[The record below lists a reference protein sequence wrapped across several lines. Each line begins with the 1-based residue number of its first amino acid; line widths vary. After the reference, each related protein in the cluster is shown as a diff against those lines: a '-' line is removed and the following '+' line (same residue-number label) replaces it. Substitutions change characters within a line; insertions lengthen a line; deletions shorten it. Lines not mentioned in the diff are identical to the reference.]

1 MSPYSMTVRSGA
13 DVGSL
18 DREIHLLPLSLG
30 DSEFPD
36 RILMDVKLMLESE
49 GCLSGRD

>member
-18 DREIHLLPLSLG
+18 DREIHLLPLLLD
-30 DSEFPD
+30 DSESPKRYLWIWD
-36 RILMDVKLMLESE
+36 
-49 GCLSGRD
+49 